1 MNKQDN
7 IIFVPCP
14 SMTREEALQR
24 TNKWWSD
31 QYQELDR
38 VTEKSMRAARTKIDI
53 LKAENEILKAK
64 LENRDLNL
72 EHLRSI
78 IDEIE
83 SALDEK
89 TS

>member
-1 MNKQDN
+1 
-7 IIFVPCP
+7 
-14 SMTREEALQR
+14 MTREEALQR

-38 VTEKSMRAARTKIDI
+38 VTVKSMRAARTKIDI
-53 LKAENEILKAK
+53 LKTENENLKAK
-64 LENRDLNL
+64 LSNRDLNL
-72 EHLRSI
+72 DHLRSI
-78 IDEIE
+78 IEEIE